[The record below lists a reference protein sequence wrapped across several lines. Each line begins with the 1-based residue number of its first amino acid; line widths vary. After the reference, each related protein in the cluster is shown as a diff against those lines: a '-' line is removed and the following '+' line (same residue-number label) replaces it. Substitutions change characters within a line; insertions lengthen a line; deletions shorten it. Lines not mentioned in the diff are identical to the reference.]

1 MYVRACSQKCGCAF
15 FVCTKLNQ
23 LNFKIMIYFKS
34 FYDYKKFNEVFGLR
48 ECGNGSVSRKNKI
61 LLGCLKDK
69 NFFKFCLSH
78 KEYNSI
84 LFVNNMA
91 DFKRVLLYGVANSS
105 ISAYFKN
112 SGYRKWKFAIDGN
125 NYIFYVTNME
135 MDGNGGICDD
145 GDAGAIRYRNVETD
159 RIYKMKAGK
168 FFNKIL
174 DGCEFGRV
182 LPQQAKCWL
191 GEEFTT
197 AWQSFAESKTSN
209 DYKFHY
215 GDNRS
220 DFEEI
225 YSSENRRG
233 DFHSC
238 MTDEDNSSMYKY
250 AVKAHAAWLTDSEG
264 LMFARCVVWD
274 EVHDETTGET
284 LRLAERQYS
293 DGVNDAYKKMLVNEL
308 IKRNL
313 IDGYKQIGASCHDN
327 QAYVLNDGTSIS
339 DHKLWIDCELN
350 DEDTVSY
357 MDSFV
362 YYDEN
367 KNRAYN
373 YYAIGSEEC
382 LNTTDGVYNGHSGQ
396 VYSEYYEEWIDEE
409 DAYYVESR
417 GDYYRYKDVVFCE
430 QCDTCVLKE
439 EAIYNADVEEW
450 FCDEDCE
457 RDWMERHDY
466 VWDENN
472 ECYIPE
478 DEAITFY
485 EWEAWKG
492 DFCGGPTTTSRDD
505 LVDDYLYDVDG
516 EYYYTDGDDDAEK
529 KIHSMVGEIWSVTD
543 DDWIDK
549 EIALTVMATGDCDGW
564 FEDYIDPKYHP
575 NEIAENGGVKYL
587 LDCDNAEE
595 LFKKMT
601 LPACVVA

>member
-1 MYVRACSQKCGCAF
+1 
-15 FVCTKLNQ
+15 
-23 LNFKIMIYFKS
+23 MIYFKS
-34 FYDYKKFNEVFGLR
+34 FYDYKEFNEVFGIR
-48 ECGNGSVSRKNKI
+48 ECGNGNMSRKNKI
-61 LLGCLKDK
+61 LLGCLKNRD
-69 NFFKFCLSH
+69 FFKFCVSH

-84 LFVNNMA
+84 LSVKNMA
-91 DFKRVLLYGVANSS
+91 EFKRLLFSGVSYSS
-105 ISAYFKN
+105 FKAYEDA
-112 SGYRKWKFAIDGN
+112 SGYDTWGMWKFTIDGLTAV
-125 NYIFYVTNME
+125 FYVGNMKIDANRGLCE
-135 MDGNGGICDD
+135 D
-145 GDAGAIRYRNVETD
+145 GDAGAIRYYNVESS

-174 DGCEFGRV
+174 DGCEFGRI

-197 AWQSFAESKTSN
+197 AWRSFAESRISN
-209 DYKFHY
+209 DYEFHY
-215 GDNRS
+215 GDDRS

-274 EVHDETTGET
+274 EVHDETTGKI

-308 IKRNL
+308 IKRGL

-327 QAYVLNDGTSIS
+327 RAYVLNDGTSIS
-339 DHKLWIDCELN
+339 DHKLWIDCELE

-417 GDYYRYKDVVFCE
+417 GDYYRYEDVVTCE
-430 QCDTCVLKE
+430 YCDRCVLKE

-485 EWEAWKG
+485 EWEAWKS

-505 LVDDYLYDVDG
+505 LDDDYLYEVDG
-516 EYYYTDGDDDAEK
+516 EYYYTDGDEAAED
-529 KIHSMVGEIWSVTD
+529 KIHSMMGEVWSVTD
-543 DDWIDK
+543 DNWVP
-549 EIALTVMATGDCDGW
+549 ESSAVSVMATGGDWIEWAVD
-564 FEDYIDPKYHP
+564 FIDPQNHIG
-575 NEIAENGGVKYL
+575 EIKENGGEKYL
-587 LDCDNAEE
+587 IDCEYAEE
-595 LFKKMT
+595 LFKNMT
-601 LPACVVA
+601 LPACIVA